1 MHQLTEVRQLRLIQ
15 TSHFKTPNA
24 KTHVPNPNSSKP
36 NNQNAAV
43 IKQVHPQI
51 TQPTLDANEES
62 DCIDFTKSQKKH
74 IKQSTLLISSSILKG
89 IRTNELSPDTKVR
102 SFWILLRLQW
112 DNPPSSYN
120 WGPLTREWEVRVQAY
135 DIDNC
140 KTIILHVGGND
151 ADNGDDVDS
160 FCDNYIALLES
171 LASVVR
177 RLIVSG
183 LLPRKKVD
191 LGTYNDQL
199 KSLCDENDIE
209 FIDHYQNFLLASGEI
224 RASYFW
230 KDKIHLNQHGTRK
243 FLTNTDKVCKVK
255 R

>member
-1 MHQLTEVRQLRLIQ
+1 M
-15 TSHFKTPNA
+15 
-24 KTHVPNPNSSKP
+24 
-36 NNQNAAV
+36 
-43 IKQVHPQI
+43 
-51 TQPTLDANEES
+51 
-62 DCIDFTKSQKKH
+62 
-74 IKQSTLLISSSILKG
+74 
-89 IRTNELSPDTKVR
+89 
-102 SFWILLRLQW
+102 
-112 DNPPSSYN
+112 
-120 WGPLTREWEVRVQAY
+120 RVQAY

-160 FCDNYIALLES
+160 FCDNYIALLAS
-171 LASVVR
+171 LTSDVR

-191 LGTYNDQL
+191 LETYNDQL

-243 FLTNTDKVCKVK
+243 FLTNTDKVGKVK
-255 R
+255 RSAVLDQDTVQAGRMQLGSRMGQGLPLVEVLARCRSSVTFALQVVITRMSIIIVEGTLKCKVDSINRKSMGA